1 MPNLHRSA
9 NTFDKV
15 NSAALHIKPSGS
27 SNESTVLSIHDGLES
42 NNASSGD
49 AALYVPKN
57 HSERSGYND
66 DDCNVDLC
74 GRESTRKVEARK
86 YRNIR
91 HKSDSDVKGS
101 YECTIEDKIAK
112 TGKKHEESM
121 EAVTQTDSNA
131 AHIGISAPV
140 NRTQSQSNREDQ
152 NILED
157 DEIIESKFFIDRS
170 PPRLKRAN
178 EEVDAPSPYESFQRS
193 HSDSPGGLFY
203 EPDGP
208 QIIMNED
215 SMQSIDYEKCMLDQS
230 FNSDTVD
237 VLGTLEE
244 DDDEDVL

>member
-15 NSAALHIKPSGS
+15 NSTAQHIKPSGS
-27 SNESTVLSIHDGLES
+27 SNESTAQSIHDGLES

-49 AALYVPKN
+49 AALNVPEN
-57 HSERSGYND
+57 HSVRSGYND
-66 DDCNVDLC
+66 NNYNVDHC
-74 GRESTRKVEARK
+74 GKERTRKVEATK
-86 YRNIR
+86 YRDLH

-101 YECTIEDKIAK
+101 YKSTIEDKIAK
-112 TGKKHEESM
+112 TGMEQEESM
-121 EAVTQTDSNA
+121 EVVTQNDSNA
-131 AHIGISAPV
+131 EHIMISTPV
-140 NRTQSQSNREDQ
+140 SGTQSQLNREDQ

-157 DEIIESKFFIDRS
+157 DEIMESKFFIDRS

-178 EEVDAPSPYESFQRS
+178 EEVDAPSPYESVQRS

-215 SMQSIDYEKCMLDQS
+215 STQSIDYEKSMLDQN
-230 FNSDTVD
+230 FNSDTID
-237 VLGTLEE
+237 VLGTLHE